1 MIMHA
6 LAASAMV
13 EAGPWVVTLGLV
25 ATLAYLGLKSGLFLS
40 LVGAL
45 AVVTAFGG
53 GLAFA
58 QGLAAYFESLHWMP
72 ALVLPL
78 AYFLILTVILLAAT
92 AAAVVSVREDDA
104 RLSPKIDRFG
114 GGLVGAFTGWLL
126 TGALLVGWSMIELP
140 DGVRPPTP
148 SRAHDAGSWML
159 KMFARLCEPKTAQR
173 ERLLDGDAIREKG
186 AAGGDVVLATEP
198 FDDVDLDG
206 RRGEKEPFIDHDADG
221 GFTIRQPVA
230 ADSGPGAADSGP
242 GKDIRD
248 VGLLDRYWLSAWRR
262 MRVLHPPLISSVT
275 LDVTSQMAEKGAF
288 VYSAT
293 VKDPDPDHESQLK
306 YSLKAGMED
315 DAELLTVDAAKGE
328 VRFRDEV
335 DVDADLRKVHFTL
348 IVEDPSGLTDEKDLE
363 VKLRPPQKPAEP
375 TGP

>member
-1 MIMHA
+1 
-6 LAASAMV
+6 MV

-25 ATLAYLGLKSGLFLS
+25 ATLACLGLKSGLFLS

-53 GLAFA
+53 GLALSPR
-58 QGLAAYFESLHWMP
+58 LAAYFESLHWMP

-78 AYFLILTVILLAAT
+78 AYFLILTVILLAAKAAT
-92 AAAVVSVREDDA
+92 AVCIREDDA
-104 RLSPKIDRFG
+104 WLSPRIDRFG

-148 SRAHDAGSWML
+148 SSTHDAGSWML
-159 KMFARLCEPKTAQR
+159 KMFARLCEPKKAKR
-173 ERLLDGDAIREKG
+173 ERLLDGDVVREKG

-221 GFTIRQPVA
+221 GFTIRQPVT
-230 ADSGPGAADSGP
+230 DESGAVNGM
-242 GKDIRD
+242 RD

-275 LDVTSQMAEKGAF
+275 LDVTSQVAKKGEL
-288 VYSAT
+288 VYPAT
-293 VKDPDPDHESQLK
+293 VKDPDPGHESQLK
-306 YSLKAGMED
+306 YSLKAGKED
-315 DAELLTVDAAKGE
+315 DAELLTVDTAKGV
-328 VRFRDEV
+328 VRFRD
-335 DVDADLRKVHFTL
+335 DVDIDGDLRKVHFTL

-363 VKLRPPQKPAEP
+363 VKLRPPQKQAESA
-375 TGP
+375 GP